1 MESDFDAQG
10 TLEVLKAYHCCG
22 WIFQKLLIGKDL
34 FCFFFYL
41 KYVTTIKSLL
51 SREKTLNFS
60 NFS

>member
-10 TLEVLKAYHCCG
+10 TLEVLKAYHCFG
-22 WIFQKLLIGKDL
+22 WIFQKFLIGKDL
-34 FCFFFYL
+34 FCFIYL